1 MNVIKTKIMKV
12 CIIAQFVRVNVM
24 RHKKF
29 LIKKIRNYL
38 SLTEFIKLKYDIF
51 MEDLNLEFKSNNVSF
66 LIAESN
72 LWPQIKSNSDYYKKI
87 NKRIEEDYNSELI
100 LDFSNRAKFVISEY
114 LATDL
119 IISRKTKEKIA
130 ESILKNKSIYLLTSS
145 KKAEK
150 IIKSIHS
157 FRKIKIDYGNSK
169 KKGFD
174 TYIKL
179 EKEDLGKYKEEAK
192 NNIAKVRVNQDDIK
206 FIKKYLSKL

>member
-1 MNVIKTKIMKV
+1 
-12 CIIAQFVRVNVM
+12 M

-29 LIKKIRNYL
+29 LLKKIRNYL

-192 NNIAKVRVNQDDIK
+192 NNIAKVRVNPDDIK
-206 FIKKYLSKL
+206 FIKKYLSRF